1 MRLLTD
7 ASQENDI
14 AMDPLLNHVNNNN
27 LMYYYSPLSH
37 PQYHRSA
44 STMSTPREQAT
55 ASTSSAL
62 TLPSASSDW
71 MLLYDN
77 TATSSLP
84 PSCYA
89 PFQAQQAI
97 TDHIS
102 PTTNVIGIPTDLSS
116 LSSNYYS
123 DSYTDG
129 TMQSQQMINQNSS
142 SYCNDNIQIQ
152 HSKEDIHCTHQASAS
167 PPHFHLWPSYTRLY
181 LDYSPPVPHP
191 SADKET
197 SQINSTSHE
206 SGADHCSHVISQGRC
221 EDPQLLTFKDP
232 CTLQLKCPWQDF
244 HHLLTRLPPSC
255 PFLYNQVLLDI
266 QLNAILDYSMFQN
279 TCLYQSYEHRALEC
293 ITSVYSFGARVL
305 ETKETQLP
313 QAQDVAAISH
323 TQSKTSTRE
332 KQTMPE
338 KHYTYSF
345 SFINPF
351 FDAFLKGIRSLTSW
365 DEINVAIN
373 NLCVIQVFEDY
384 NTKEPLL
391 AVLFDFRRAVTP
403 QQQGIAGSM
412 NLAVL
417 AQFQHLST
425 SPSSSS
431 CTKTEQCP

>member
-14 AMDPLLNHVNNNN
+14 AMDPLLNHMNNNS
-27 LMYYYSPLSH
+27 LMYYYSPLSY
-37 PQYHRSA
+37 PQYQRSA
-44 STMSTPREQAT
+44 STMSTEREQVT

-77 TATSSLP
+77 PVPSSLP
-84 PSCYA
+84 SPCYA
-89 PFQAQQAI
+89 HFQAQQP
-97 TDHIS
+97 TTNHIS
-102 PTTNVIGIPTDLSS
+102 PITNVIGIPADLSS
-116 LSSNYYS
+116 LSSNYYC

-129 TMQSQQMINQNSS
+129 TMHNPQLTNQNSS
-142 SYCNDNIQIQ
+142 SYCNDNIQMQ
-152 HSKEDIHCTHQASAS
+152 QSKESIRCAHQASAT
-167 PPHFHLWPSYTRLY
+167 PPHFHLWPSYTSLY
-181 LDYSPPVPHP
+181 LDYSPPVSHQ
-191 SADKET
+191 SADKDT

-206 SGADHCSHVISQGRC
+206 SGADICSHVISQGRC
-221 EDPQLLTFKDP
+221 EEPQLLPFKDP

-244 HHLLTRLPPSC
+244 HHLLTRLPSSC
-255 PFLYNQVLLDI
+255 PFLYNQLSLDI
-266 QLNAILDYSMFQN
+266 QLNTILDYSMFQN
-279 TCLYQSYEHRALEC
+279 KCLYQSYEHRALEC

-313 QAQDVAAISH
+313 QTQDVTPTLH
-323 TQSKTSTRE
+323 TQAKTSTGE
-332 KQTMPE
+332 KQTTPE

-351 FDAFLKGIRSLTSW
+351 FDAFLKGIRSLSSW

-403 QQQGIAGSM
+403 QHATTGSM
-412 NLAVL
+412 SLAVL
-417 AQFQHLST
+417 AQIQHLST
-425 SPSSSS
+425 SPTSSS
-431 CTKTEQCP
+431 CAKTEQCP